1 MLLKREC
8 LGVICFL
15 AHPDNKQISFC
26 VDDASIYQFI
36 HLFMPLQ
43 FTRISTPPRA
53 EVSNDMQLFSG

>member
-15 AHPDNKQISFC
+15 AHPDNRQVSFC

-36 HLFMPLQ
+36 HLSMPLQ
-43 FTRISTPPRA
+43 FTGIATPPRA
-53 EVSNDMQLFSG
+53 EVSNHIRLFSG